1 MNKQEYIREQ
11 EELAI
16 KYGVKKYAEELFADE
31 LTAAK
36 NVPVP
41 GDAAREKAL
50 ARKVVSNRK
59 VRRLAVLVAIFLAA
73 LLAVGMSAGAF
84 GNLWKW
90 LTAQINNDTLIF
102 TDTDAASFV
111 YTADGVPA
119 NDIYAELSAQCPEV
133 ELIVPGWL
141 PDGAV
146 LENFKYKKDAKKVE
160 LIYSF
165 EGNSIF
171 LTAQK
176 ADLYADG
183 NKYPLQGNTHES
195 GTIKIMG
202 QEAEYVRIINELG
215 DHLYTAS
222 WKNAAG
228 TTRYSLQTVSSSTD
242 TFNKVIQK
250 LYTYK

>member
-31 LTAAK
+31 LAAAK
-36 NVPVP
+36 NVPTP
-41 GDAAREKAL
+41 SDAVREKAL
-50 ARKVVSNRK
+50 ARKVISSRRVRK
-59 VRRLAVLVAIFLAA
+59 LAVLVAVFLAA

-90 LTAQINNDTLIF
+90 LTAQINNDTLFF
-102 TDTDAASFV
+102 TDTETLAFV

-119 NDIYAELSAQCPEV
+119 DDIYAELTAQCPEV

-141 PDGAV
+141 PDGTV
-146 LENFKYKKDAKKVE
+146 LESADYKEDVKKAE
-160 LIYSF
+160 LIYSY

-176 ADLYADG
+176 ADYYSG
-183 NKYPLQGNTHES
+183 EIKYPLQGNTHDS

-222 WKNAAG
+222 WKSASG
-228 TTRYSLQTVSSSTD
+228 TTCYNLLTVSENAD

>member
-11 EELAI
+11 EEIAI

-31 LTAAK
+31 LSAAK
-36 NVPVP
+36 NVPKP

-50 ARKVVSNRK
+50 QRKVISSRK
-59 VRRLAVLVAIFLAA
+59 VRKLAVLVAVFLAA
-73 LLAVGMSAGAF
+73 LLAVGVSAGAF

-90 LTAQINNDTLIF
+90 LTAQIHNDTLFF
-102 TDTDAASFV
+102 TDTETSSFV
-111 YTADGVPA
+111 YTVDGVLA
-119 NDIYAELSAQCPEV
+119 DDIYAELSAQCPEV

-141 PDGAV
+141 PDGTV
-146 LENFKYKKDAKKVE
+146 LESADYNEEVKKVE

-176 ADLYADG
+176 TDYYSG
-183 NKYPLQGNTHES
+183 ESKYLLQGNTHDS
-195 GTIKIMG
+195 GKIKIMG

-215 DHLYTAS
+215 DHLYTVS
-222 WKNAAG
+222 WKNSAG
-228 TTRYSLQTVSSSTD
+228 TTCYSLQTVSENAE

-250 LYTYK
+250 LHVYK

>member
-119 NDIYAELSAQCPEV
+119 NDIYATLSAQCPEV

-146 LENFKYKKDAKKVE
+146 LESADYNEDVKEIE
-160 LIYSF
+160 LVYNF
-165 EGNSIF
+165 EGSGIF
-171 LTAQK
+171 LAAQK
-176 ADLYADG
+176 RTSM
-183 NKYPLQGNTHES
+183 QR
-195 GTIKIMG
+195 GTNFYYREIHKI
-202 QEAEYVRIINELG
+202 QV
-215 DHLYTAS
+215 
-222 WKNAAG
+222 K
-228 TTRYSLQTVSSSTD
+228 
-242 TFNKVIQK
+242 
-250 LYTYK
+250 

>member
-1 MNKQEYIREQ
+1 M
-11 EELAI
+11 
-16 KYGVKKYAEELFADE
+16 FADE

-146 LENFKYKKDAKKVE
+146 LESADYNEDVKEIE
-160 LIYSF
+160 LVYNF
-165 EGNSIF
+165 EGSGIF
-171 LTAQK
+171 LAAQK
-176 ADLYADG
+176 ADLYAEG
-183 NKYPLQGNTHES
+183 NKFLLQGNTQDS
-195 GTIKIMG
+195 GKIKIMG

-215 DHLYTAS
+215 DYLYTAS
-222 WKNAAG
+222 WRNAAG
-228 TTRYSLQTVSSSTD
+228 TTCYSLQTVSENAE

-250 LYTYK
+250 LHLYK

>member
-146 LENFKYKKDAKKVE
+146 LESADYNEDVKEIE
-160 LIYSF
+160 LVYNF
-165 EGNSIF
+165 EGSGIF
-171 LTAQK
+171 LAAQK
-176 ADLYADG
+176 ADLYAEG
-183 NKYPLQGNTHES
+183 NKFLLQGNTQDS
-195 GTIKIMG
+195 GKIKIMG

-215 DHLYTAS
+215 DYLYTAS
-222 WKNAAG
+222 WRNAAG
-228 TTRYSLQTVSSSTD
+228 TTCYSLQTVSENAE

-250 LYTYK
+250 LHLYK

>member
-31 LTAAK
+31 LAAAK

-119 NDIYAELSAQCPEV
+119 NDIYATLSAQCPEV

-146 LENFKYKKDAKKVE
+146 LENSIGNKESKEILLRYG
-160 LIYSF
+160 F
-165 EGNSIF
+165 EDGNIF
-171 LTAQK
+171 LLAQK
-176 ADLYADG
+176 ADNFIDG
-183 NKYPLQGNTHES
+183 SKYLLQGNTQDS
-195 GTIKIMG
+195 GKIKIMG
-202 QEAEYVRIINELG
+202 QEAEYVRIINESG

-228 TTRYSLQTVSSSTD
+228 TTCYSLQTVSKNAE

>member
-31 LTAAK
+31 LAAAK

-50 ARKVVSNRK
+50 ARKVISNRK
-59 VRRLAVLVAIFLAA
+59 VRKLAVLVAVFLAA

-90 LTAQINNDTLIF
+90 LTAQVNNDTLFF
-102 TDTDAASFV
+102 TDTETLAFV
-111 YTADGVPA
+111 YTTDGVPA
-119 NDIYAELSAQCPEV
+119 DDIYAELSAQCPEV

-146 LENFKYKKDAKKVE
+146 LERAGYKEEAKEVE

-165 EGNSIF
+165 EGGSIF

-176 ADLYADG
+176 ADHYADES
-183 NKYPLQGNTHES
+183 KYPLQGNTHDS
-195 GTIKIMG
+195 GKIKIMG

-228 TTRYSLQTVSSSTD
+228 TTCYSLQTVSENAE

-250 LYTYK
+250 LHLYK